1 MRFFLHSSSLRV
13 IFRSVAKKNRIEKLY
28 SSRYIFTPLVLCDEM
43 RKNTR
48 TDVNNITGTMFFVEV
63 ILPLA
68 LDKTFTYKVSEAEFY
83 FIKPGMR
90 IAVPFGKSKVYTAL
104 AVEVHQNKPLLYEAK
119 EIHEIIDE
127 KPIANHYQIKHW
139 FWIAEYYMCSIGE
152 VYKSAVPSALL
163 LESETIILKNK
174 ENEVLKSELSDDE
187 FLVYEALEKQNSLKV
202 QDIIAI
208 LNKKTILPI
217 LQKLLA
223 KGVIYLQEE
232 VKENYK
238 PKLIRFV
245 RLHQKYD
252 NENGLKELLET
263 LKNAHKQREVVLKYF
278 QLKASTKKP
287 ISVKQLSE
295 TAEASNSIIKAL
307 IDKEVFEEYFLQTDR
322 TDFLAENLQKEIILS
337 PAQNKALEEI
347 KQSFET
353 KNTILLFGVTSS
365 GKTEVYIE
373 LIKEY
378 LQKGR
383 QVLYLLPEIALTT
396 QLVSRLRKHFG
407 NEVAVYHSKYNQN
420 ERIEVWNQ
428 VLNQSEKAKV
438 VIGARS
444 ALFLPFQ
451 DLGLILVDE
460 EHEQTFKQHDPA
472 PRYHARDTAIVLG
485 EMHKAKILLGSATP
499 SIETYFNTEN
509 QKFGLVELTE
519 RYQKTELPKIE
530 IVDLKD
536 KHFRKKMTGHF
547 SDTLLEE
554 IANVLENGEQ
564 VILFQNR
571 RGFAPILEC
580 LTCGHIPQCPN
591 CDVSLTYHK
600 QKSQIR
606 CHYCGYAIA
615 KPTHCHACQ
624 SVELTT
630 KGFGTEQIQLELE
643 ELFSD
648 KKIIRMDRDTT
659 GGKFGYEKII
669 DSFKARES
677 DILVGTQML
686 AKGLDFDN
694 VGLVGILNADNMLY
708 HPDFRAFERSFQLM
722 TQVSGRAGR
731 SEKQGK
737 VIIQTYNPTHPI
749 IQKVIKNDYLSM
761 YKQEL
766 TERQTFEYPPYFRL
780 IKLTLKH
787 RDFEKL
793 RDGSMWLYQSLKNTL
808 GLPVLGPEEPPVG
821 RIRNEYIRT
830 ILIKIPNNKNLKSVK
845 EIISKNLN
853 SFDAI
858 SQFRSIKVGVNV
870 DFY

>member
-1 MRFFLHSSSLRV
+1 
-13 IFRSVAKKNRIEKLY
+13 
-28 SSRYIFTPLVLCDEM
+28 
-43 RKNTR
+43 
-48 TDVNNITGTMFFVEV
+48 MFFVEV

-68 LDKTFTYKVSEAEFY
+68 LDKTFTYQISETEFH

-90 IAVPFGKSKVYTAL
+90 IAVPFGKSKIYTAL

-127 KPIANHYQIKHW
+127 KPIVNHYQIKHW
-139 FWIAEYYMCSIGE
+139 FWIADYYMCSIGE
-152 VYKSAVPSALL
+152 VYKSAIPSALL
-163 LESETIILKNK
+163 LESETIILKNR
-174 ENEVLKSELSDDE
+174 ETEVLKSELSDDE

-245 RLHQKYD
+245 RLHQQYD

-337 PAQNKALEEI
+337 HAQNKALEEI

-353 KNTILLFGVTSS
+353 KNTTLLFGVTSS

-554 IANVLENGEQ
+554 ITNVLENGEQ

-615 KPTHCHACQ
+615 KPMHCHACQ

-669 DSFKARES
+669 DSFKTRES

-808 GLPVLGPEEPPVG
+808 GLPVLGPEEPPVS

-830 ILIKIPNNKNLKSVK
+830 ILVKIPINKNLKTVKSV
-845 EIISKNLN
+845 ISKNLN

-858 SQFRSIKVGVNV
+858 AQYRSIKVGVNV